1 MQLKSLWIKDYKNLK
16 DFSLDFEK
24 GNGLSILIGNNGSGK
39 SNVIEAISGIFAD
52 WHNILSPSFNTDY
65 RIEYELD
72 GKDIILERTDYK
84 HYANGVAL
92 RDLTENSFLP
102 SNVIALYSGED
113 SRLFDNFYSQRHNS
127 YFKDVCKKG
136 YAGKMGMYYVD
147 KHLWNISI
155 LTLMLFMDN
164 FPDVKD
170 FLKTELD
177 IKDENAIRSILII
190 IDKKEDENYEKN
202 NNNIL
207 KAFIDKITPDGR
219 SYGNPYCITALRD
232 LISNS
237 PDFFDAEPGEVF
249 NLFMQALMSEFN
261 LIKQIEIEFDNGKTL
276 ESLSEGEKKLIL
288 IKAILEFVADE
299 NSLLLLDEPDA
310 NIHEARKRKL
320 YDLLRNTIN
329 RNVVMTTHSPIIAK
343 MASEKELICL
353 ESKADIAEKIDPKK
367 LDLIR
372 KLASDEWNIMEAGVF
387 LNSDKPLVLFEG
399 KSDVDFVKRAIELLK
414 EDNSIYEKID
424 VDFLS
429 FNGTGN
435 AKDFLKNIRTITK
448 TKNVIFFFDRD
459 DGGKK
464 GMASIAEKSK
474 DDETIV
480 HFRDFYDDEKNIR
493 AAFLPYPQEITECDF
508 MIEDYFSKDL
518 LVKIISKISK
528 LSHPVT
534 KLPKI
539 GDKIKEV
546 LASDYMKYKKSDFVG
561 FKPLLDKL
569 LEMLGEN
576 IN

>member
-1 MQLKSLWIKDYKNLK
+1 MQLKSLRIKDYKNLK
-16 DFSLDFEK
+16 NFSLNFQK

-52 WHNILSPSFNTDY
+52 WHNILSESFDTDY

-72 GKDIILERTDYK
+72 GKDIVLERTDYK

-92 RDLTENSFLP
+92 RDLTDNSFLP

-113 SRLFDNFYSQRHNS
+113 SRLYDNFYSQKHNS

-136 YAGKMGMYYVD
+136 YAGKMGMYYAD

-170 FLKTELD
+170 FLNTELG
-177 IKDENAIRSILII
+177 IKDDNAIKSIKII
-190 IDKKEDENYEKN
+190 IDENESKNYAKN

-207 KAFIDKITPDGR
+207 KAFIDKITPYGR
-219 SYGNPYCITALRD
+219 NQINPYCLAALRE

-237 PDFFDAEPGEVF
+237 PDFFDAEPGEIF

-261 LIKQIEIEFDNGKTL
+261 LITLIKIEFNDEKTS
-276 ESLSEGEKKLIL
+276 EYLSEGEKKLIL

-448 TKNVIFFFDRD
+448 TKKVIFFFDRD

-474 DDETIV
+474 DDKTIA
-480 HFRDFYDDEKNIR
+480 HFKDFYNDEKNIR
-493 AAFLPYPQEITECDF
+493 AAFIPYPQKITKCDF

-518 LVKIISKISK
+518 IVKIIKKNSK

-534 KLPKI
+534 RLPKL
-539 GDKIKEV
+539 GDKIKED
-546 LASDYMKYKKSDFVG
+546 LASDYMNYKKSDFEG

-569 LEMLGEN
+569 LEMLE
-576 IN
+576 